1 MVPLDKLLALAGVST
16 PLIEKL
22 SIYTLDDLA
31 EAAQAHRLRNL
42 SGLNTSLEA
51 HILRCIEELRTADQ
65 GILMDVAHFQ
75 ADEIRQWL
83 AGQIG
88 VERIEIVGELRRGLG
103 LVRAIAMLTVACAP
117 ADVLQLFAGSPLA
130 REVKAK
136 GKTRV
141 EAISTLGLPVILHVV
156 APSHFGAS
164 LLYLTGSRKHWQR
177 LREMAQERGLY
188 LTPHGLFTADG
199 YPTAGADEKEFYHRL
214 GLPYIPPELRE
225 DQGEIEAARAGNLP
239 DLVTAEQIQGD
250 LHMHTAWADG
260 LHSIEAMA
268 EAARARRYRYIAICD
283 HSPLIE
289 EANGLDQVRLAAQ
302 AKEIER
308 LNRRYS
314 DFTILKGQE
323 VDIRADGELDM
334 PDEALR
340 GLDIVIASI
349 HIPYGQDTKT
359 VTKRLIA
366 AMEHPLVDII
376 GHPTGSLLKEPDLY
390 TVDVDE
396 LLRTAARTGTAL
408 EINSGPDRLDLNAEW
423 ARRAREHGVSLV
435 IDSDAHSV
443 QQLDWIRFGLAT
455 ARRAWL
461 EGAGVL
467 NAMPLGEVRKRLK
480 RHRAPQQGAK
490 EGEEE
495 ENEGMVIRWEA

>member
-1 MVPLDKLLALAGVST
+1 VF
-16 PLIEKL
+16 
-22 SIYTLDDLA
+22 
-31 EAAQAHRLRNL
+31 RLR
-42 SGLNTSLEA
+42 GARE
-51 HILRCIEELRTADQ
+51 
-65 GILMDVAHFQ
+65 
-75 ADEIRQWL
+75 
-83 AGQIG
+83 
-88 VERIEIVGELRRGLG
+88 ERIGG
-103 LVRAIAMLTVACAP
+103 
-117 ADVLQLFAGSPLA
+117 QLEEEMYAA
-130 REVKAK
+130 
-136 GKTRV
+136 
-141 EAISTLGLPVILHVV
+141 LGLPM
-156 APSHFGAS
+156 
-164 LLYLTGSRKHWQR
+164 
-177 LREMAQERGLY
+177 MA
-188 LTPHGLFTADG
+188 
-199 YPTAGADEKEFYHRL
+199 
-214 GLPYIPPELRE
+214 PELRE

-302 AKEIER
+302 ATEIER

-408 EINSGPDRLDLNAEW
+408 EINSGPDRLDLSAEW
-423 ARRAREHGVSLV
+423 ARRAREHGVYLV

-443 QQLDWIRFGLAT
+443 RQLGWMQFGLAT

-490 EGEEE
+490 EG
-495 ENEGMVIRWEA
+495 